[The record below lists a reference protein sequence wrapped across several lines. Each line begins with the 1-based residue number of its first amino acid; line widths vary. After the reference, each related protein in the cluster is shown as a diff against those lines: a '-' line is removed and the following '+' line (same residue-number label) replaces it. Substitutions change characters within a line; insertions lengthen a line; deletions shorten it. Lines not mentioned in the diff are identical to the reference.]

1 MTRHVH
7 SMYILYVILYFTS
20 LRVFAKTNWNF
31 KCYNY
36 IYFERDDVKCVCEH
50 VLVLF
55 TITTYYYILELRT
68 TRAIGMLLFMANKN
82 KSSN

>member
-1 MTRHVH
+1 MTRHVR
-7 SMYILYVILYFTS
+7 SMYNSLYTS

-50 VLVLF
+50 VLLLF
-55 TITTYYYILELRT
+55 TTTSYYYILELRT
-68 TRAIGMLLFMANKN
+68 TRVDVCYSLWQIKTKVAI
-82 KSSN
+82 KS

>member
-1 MTRHVH
+1 MCY
-7 SMYILYVILYFTS
+7 SLYTS

-50 VLVLF
+50 VLLLL
-55 TITTYYYILELRT
+55 TITTYHYILEL
-68 TRAIGMLLFMANKN
+68 RAIGMLLFMANKN